1 MLQLREI
8 LLCLVSVLVS
18 PIRRKKEAAWI
29 SVPFFSNAQVD
40 VPVCWE
46 GMFQVGGHVIELYIQ
61 VQGSMVSYAMI
72 KKKNSCLSVVDMKL

>member
-1 MLQLREI
+1 MFW
-8 LLCLVSVLVS
+8 CHFFS
-18 PIRRKKEAAWI
+18 PIRGKKEAAWI

-46 GMFQVGGHVIELYIQ
+46 GMLQVGGHVIELYIE

-72 KKKNSCLSVVDMKL
+72 KKTADFLWLT